1 MAPPCLSRL
10 ISGDGMARVSISAKV
25 HQFLSANIKPCDTV
39 IDATLGNGHD
49 ALFLVGLIGDEGH
62 LFGFDIQ
69 AGAINNTLKQLI
81 SHQLD
86 HRATLI
92 MKSHAYMADLIP
104 GRFHG
109 HVKCIMFNLG
119 YLPGSDK
126 SVTTLP
132 ESTLS
137 ALNIALNLLSED
149 GIISILAYSG
159 HPGGADEC
167 SAVKAWAS
175 QLPATAYKI
184 SVIDPLPDHNS
195 PPEWILI
202 SRTQA

>member
-1 MAPPCLSRL
+1 
-10 ISGDGMARVSISAKV
+10 MARVSISAEI
-25 HQFLSANIKPCDTV
+25 HRFLSRHIRQGDTV

-49 ALFLVGLIGDEGH
+49 ALFLAGHVGEEGH

-69 AGAINNTLKQLI
+69 AEAINNTLKRLSSQ
-81 SHQLD
+81 QLD

-92 MKSHAYMADLIP
+92 IKSHAYMAAFIP
-104 GRFHG
+104 ERFHG
-109 HVKCIMFNLG
+109 HIKCIMFNLG

-126 SVTTLP
+126 SITTLP

-149 GIISILAYSG
+149 GVISILAYSG

-167 SAVKAWAS
+167 SAVKAWVS
-175 QLPATAYKI
+175 QLPINRYKT
-184 SVIDPLPDHNS
+184 SQTDLLPGHDL
-195 PPEWILI
+195 PPEWILV
-202 SRTQA
+202 SQTQEQ

>member
-1 MAPPCLSRL
+1 MVRLS
-10 ISGDGMARVSISAKV
+10 MSAEV
-25 HQFLSANIKPCDTV
+25 HQFLSATIKPGDSV

-49 ALFLVGLIGDEGH
+49 TLFLAEHVGEEGH
-62 LFGFDIQ
+62 VFGFDIQ
-69 AGAINNTLKQLI
+69 AGAVNNSLKQLVT
-81 SHQLD
+81 HQLD
-86 HRATLI
+86 HRATLM
-92 MKSHAYMADLIP
+92 MKSHVYMADLIP
-104 GRFHG
+104 EQFHG
-109 HVKCIMFNLG
+109 HIKCVMFNLG

-126 SVTTLP
+126 SVITLP

-137 ALNIALNLLSED
+137 ALNIALNLLAED

-175 QLPATAYKI
+175 QLPRDGYRA
-184 SVIDPLPDHNS
+184 SVIDLLSSHRS

-202 SRTQA
+202 SRTQML

>member
-1 MAPPCLSRL
+1 
-10 ISGDGMARVSISAKV
+10 MARVSISAEV
-25 HQFLSANIKPCDTV
+25 HQFLSANIKQGDTV

-49 ALFLVGLIGDEGH
+49 ALFLAGLISDEGH

-69 AGAINNTLKQLI
+69 AGAINNTLKQLA
-81 SHQLD
+81 SHQLA

-92 MKSHAYMADLIP
+92 MKSHAYMAAFIP
-104 GRFHG
+104 ERFHG

-126 SVTTLP
+126 SITTLP

-137 ALNIALNLLSED
+137 ALDIALNLLSEG

-167 SAVKAWAS
+167 SVVKAWAS
-175 QLPATAYKI
+175 QLPTAVYKT
-184 SVIDPLPDHNS
+184 SVIDLLSDHHS

>member
-1 MAPPCLSRL
+1 MALPCLSGL
-10 ISGDGMARVSISAKV
+10 ISRDGMARVSISAEV
-25 HQFLSANIKPCDTV
+25 HRFLSANIRPGDIV

-49 ALFLVGLIGDEGH
+49 ALFLAGHIGEGGH

-69 AGAINNTLKQLI
+69 AAAVNNTLKRLT

-92 MKSHAYMADLIP
+92 MKSHACMADSVP
-104 GRFHG
+104 EQFHG

-119 YLPGSDK
+119 YLPGFDK

-137 ALNIALNLLSED
+137 ALDIALHLLSED
-149 GIISILAYSG
+149 GVISILAYSG

-167 SAVKAWAS
+167 SVVRAWAS
-175 QLPATAYKI
+175 QLPAALYKA
-184 SVIDPLPDHNS
+184 SVSEALYDHNL
-195 PPEWILI
+195 PPEWTLI
-202 SRTQA
+202 SRTEA

>member
-1 MAPPCLSRL
+1 MVPPCLSGL
-10 ISGDGMARVSISAKV
+10 ISGDGMARVSISAEV
-25 HQFLSANIKPCDTV
+25 HQFLSANIKPGATV

-49 ALFLVGLIGDEGH
+49 ALFLAGHVGDEGH

-86 HRATLI
+86 HHATLI
-92 MKSHAYMADLIP
+92 MKSHAYMADFIP

-137 ALNIALNLLSED
+137 ALDIALNLLSED

-167 SAVKAWAS
+167 RAVKAWAS
-175 QLPATAYKI
+175 QLPTGAYKT
-184 SVIDPLPDHNS
+184 SVIDPLPDHHS
-195 PPEWILI
+195 PPERILI

>member
-1 MAPPCLSRL
+1 
-10 ISGDGMARVSISAKV
+10 MARVSITSNV
-25 HQFLSANIKPCDTV
+25 HQFLSTKIRQGDNV

-49 ALFLVGLIGDEGH
+49 ALFLTELIGNEGQ

-69 AGAINNTLKQLI
+69 PEAIDSTLKKLA

-92 MKSHAYMADLIP
+92 MKSHAYMAKFIP
-104 GRFHG
+104 AQFHG
-109 HVKCIMFNLG
+109 RIKCIVFNLG

-126 SVTTLP
+126 STTTLP
-132 ESTLS
+132 ESTLP
-137 ALNIALNLLSED
+137 ALDIALNLLSER

-159 HPGGADEC
+159 HPGGEEEC
-167 SAVKAWAS
+167 DAVKLWVNR
-175 QLPATAYKI
+175 LPEEHYET
-184 SVIDPLPDHNS
+184 SVINLLPDHNS

-202 SRTQA
+202 TKVKTLPKSDSEN

>member
-1 MAPPCLSRL
+1 V
-10 ISGDGMARVSISAKV
+10 ARVSITAKV
-25 HQFLSANIKPCDTV
+25 HQFMSTKTGQGDNV

-49 ALFLVGLIGDEGH
+49 ALFLAELIGDEGH

-69 AGAINNTLKQLI
+69 PEAIDSTQKKLA

-92 MKSHAYMADLIP
+92 MKSHAYMDDFVPARLH
-104 GRFHG
+104 GRI
-109 HVKCIMFNLG
+109 KCIVFNLG

-126 SVTTLP
+126 STTTLP

-137 ALNIALNLLSED
+137 ALDIALNLLSD
-149 GIISILAYSG
+149 GGIISILAYSG
-159 HPGGADEC
+159 HPGGEEEC
-167 SAVKAWAS
+167 GAVKLWAS
-175 QLPATAYKI
+175 RLSEECYKI
-184 SVIDPLPDHNS
+184 SVINLLPDHNS

-202 SRTQA
+202 TKVKPLQKSDSEN

>member
-1 MAPPCLSRL
+1 
-10 ISGDGMARVSISAKV
+10 MARVSIAAEV
-25 HQFLSANIKPCDTV
+25 HQFLSRHIEQGDTV

-49 ALFLVGLIGDEGH
+49 ALFLAGHIGDEGH

-69 AGAINNTLKQLI
+69 AEAINNTLKQLAN
-81 SHQLD
+81 HQLD

-92 MKSHAYMADLIP
+92 MKSHAYMADFIP
-104 GRFHG
+104 ERFHG

-137 ALNIALNLLSED
+137 ALAVALKLLAEN
-149 GIISILAYSG
+149 GVISILAYSG
-159 HPGGADEC
+159 HPGGADEY
-167 SAVKAWAS
+167 SAVKTWAA
-175 QLPATAYKI
+175 QLPLEAYKT
-184 SVIDPLPDHNS
+184 SVVNLLPEHNS

-202 SRTQA
+202 SRAQTA

>member
-1 MAPPCLSRL
+1 
-10 ISGDGMARVSISAKV
+10 MARVSVSTEV
-25 HQFLSANIKPCDTV
+25 HRFLSRNIKPGDSV

-49 ALFLVGLIGDEGH
+49 ALFLAGHVGEEGH

-69 AGAINNTLKQLI
+69 AEAINNTLKQLTG
-81 SHQLD
+81 HQLD

-92 MKSHAYMADLIP
+92 MKSHAYMADFIP
-104 GRFHG
+104 EQFHG
-109 HVKCIMFNLG
+109 HIKCIMFNLG

-126 SVTTLP
+126 SVITLP

-137 ALNIALNLLSED
+137 ALDVALNLLSEG

-159 HPGGADEC
+159 HSGGADEC

-175 QLPATAYKI
+175 QLPTGAYKT
-184 SVIDPLPDHNS
+184 SVIDLLPDHHS
-195 PPEWILI
+195 PPEWLLI
-202 SRTQA
+202 SRIEAQ

>member
-1 MAPPCLSRL
+1 
-10 ISGDGMARVSISAKV
+10 MARVSISAEV
-25 HQFLSANIKPCDTV
+25 HQFLSANIRPGDTV

-49 ALFLVGLIGDEGH
+49 TLFLAEQIGDEGH

-69 AGAINNTLKQLI
+69 ATAVNNTLKRLT
-81 SHQLD
+81 SHRLD

-92 MKSHAYMADLIP
+92 MKSHAYIADFIP
-104 GRFHG
+104 ERFHG

-126 SVTTLP
+126 SITTLP

-149 GIISILAYSG
+149 GVISILAYSG

-167 SAVKAWAS
+167 SAVKVWAS
-175 QLPATAYKI
+175 QLPAALYKI
-184 SVIDPLPDHNS
+184 SVSELLSDHNLS
-195 PPEWILI
+195 PEWMLI
-202 SRTQA
+202 SRTEA

>member
-1 MAPPCLSRL
+1 
-10 ISGDGMARVSISAKV
+10 MARVSISAEV
-25 HQFLSANIKPCDTV
+25 HRFLSTNIKPGDTV

-49 ALFLVGLIGDEGH
+49 ALFLAGHVGEEGH

-69 AGAINNTLKQLI
+69 AGAINNTLRQLI

-92 MKSHAYMADLIP
+92 MKSHAYMADFIP
-104 GRFHG
+104 ERLHG
-109 HVKCIMFNLG
+109 HIKCIMFNLG

-126 SVTTLP
+126 SVITLP

-137 ALNIALNLLSED
+137 ALDIALNLLSEG

-159 HPGGADEC
+159 HHGGADEC

-175 QLPATAYKI
+175 QLPTGAYKT
-184 SVIDPLPDHNS
+184 SVTDPLSDHHS

-202 SRTQA
+202 SRTRA